1 MSSATEQK
9 DLSPEADYVT
19 VGAVDASADE
29 KKSEPV
35 PSEDEANLL
44 ALTNWL
50 TQNVEILPSLTKI
63 YCRGKF
69 RWDRFNLSRFVWC

>member
-1 MSSATEQK
+1 MSAASEQK
-9 DLSPEADYVT
+9 DLSPDADYVT
-19 VGAVDASADE
+19 VGTVDSADE

-50 TQNVEILPSLTKI
+50 TQHVEILPSHTKI

-69 RWDRFNLSRFVWC
+69 N